1 MLKGIV
7 MEQQWI
13 SAKKAKTM
21 FKIDDEMLNYLEKQ
35 GKIKTIQSIGNKLY
49 LLSSFSEEK
58 IEVLPQEKIQKN
70 IFKKLFSKVFSWF
83 SV

>member
-1 MLKGIV
+1 

-13 SAKKAKTM
+13 SARKAKKM
-21 FKIDDEMLNYLEKQ
+21 FKIDDEKLDSLEKQ

-58 IEVLPQEKIQKN
+58 IEILPQEKEKVQKN
-70 IFKKLFSKVFSWF
+70 TFKAFFSRVFSWF

>member
-1 MLKGIV
+1 

-13 SAKKAKTM
+13 SAKKAKIM
-21 FKIDDEMLNYLEKQ
+21 FKIDDEKLDHLEKQ

-58 IEVLPQEKIQKN
+58 IEVLSQEKVQKN
-70 IFKKLFSKVFSWF
+70 TFKTFFSKVFSWF

>member
-1 MLKGIV
+1 

-13 SAKKAKTM
+13 SANKAKKM
-21 FKIDDEMLNYLEKQ
+21 FKISDERLDELEKQ
-35 GKIKTIQSIGNKLY
+35 GKVKTIQSIGNKLY
-49 LLSSFSEEK
+49 LLSSLSAEK
-58 IEVLPQEKIQKN
+58 IEPLPQEESAQKN

>member
-1 MLKGIV
+1 

-21 FKIDDEMLNYLEKQ
+21 FKIDDEKLDYLEKQ

-58 IEVLPQEKIQKN
+58 IEVLSQEKVQKN
-70 IFKKLFSKVFSWF
+70 TLKTFFSKVFSWF

>member
-1 MLKGIV
+1 

-13 SAKKAKTM
+13 SAKKANIM
-21 FKIDDEMLNYLEKQ
+21 FKIDDEKLDCLEKQ

-58 IEVLPQEKIQKN
+58 IEVLPQEKVQKN
-70 IFKKLFSKVFSWF
+70 TLKTFFYKVFSWF
-83 SV
+83 NV